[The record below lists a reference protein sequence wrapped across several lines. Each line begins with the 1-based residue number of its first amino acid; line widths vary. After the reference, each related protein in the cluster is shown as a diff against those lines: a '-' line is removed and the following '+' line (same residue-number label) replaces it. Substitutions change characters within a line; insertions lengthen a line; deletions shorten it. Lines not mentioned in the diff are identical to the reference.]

1 MDINQFMIEYENL
14 LLDIS
19 SDYRKVNH
27 TNINK
32 DIFENYFNK
41 YNVVNFPNKQSFD
54 FEGLKSRPLS

>member
-1 MDINQFMIEYENL
+1 MIEYENL